1 MQNDFN
7 PHNLTAIREKSDGIT
22 LIFIFL
28 FLVITYLASLFE
40 RL

>member
-22 LIFIFL
+22 LIFLFL
-28 FLVITYLASLFE
+28 FIFITYLTTLFE
-40 RL
+40 RM